1 MTPHRILV
9 VDDEPLNV
17 ELLDQELSDL
27 GYQVVKATNGQ
38 EALTS
43 VAASPPDLILLD
55 VLMPGIDG
63 IEVCRRL
70 KDDPTTRLIP
80 VVIMTA
86 LSDRE
91 DRIRG
96 VEAGADDFLTKPVD
110 ERELHAR
117 IRSALRSKAAIDEKL
132 GELESATEQIEALGA
147 HDEDVTVVI
156 ASDTGTAGVTRFLKA
171 IEANDGTIAT
181 TSKSAAAA
189 VFRGADPGTRLRS
202 AMHTVLG
209 LDERPMS
216 FGIASGSALLGAARV
231 GVDGTARWVLSIA
244 GPAVAAAERAAG
256 VGEAGQVL
264 VGTTELDQ
272 LGTGFG
278 GPTVTV
284 ADGEP
289 LYDIASSGATDSTL
303 PVLGFPAE
311 FAELL
316 PMLLERWK
324 VDDLYITRILSGKS
338 GARVLMVDIESAGFS
353 GQAIL
358 KLEEPEDA
366 PLDGESEAARHELAI
381 AHDPSYADAHLPRL
395 LEVLHH
401 EDRTATLST
410 VVAGGL
416 EYCTVWFHIPYESQ
430 RQAARRVSLDILEG
444 WNADYRLAPGLVEP
458 RRLLASWLQERIE
471 PGESRLDALL
481 AESFGIDAA
490 EHTVIVNGLW
500 YPNPVAFART
510 DEHGAPPLRAVVGQM
525 HGDLHG
531 HNLLTSHRRGD
542 VSDYYMIDL
551 AFYDDENY
559 LFFDHAYFELSYLL
573 RARED
578 ASPSRWSELLEGV
591 FGDEAVNADDI
602 GILRIVDAIREG
614 QRVWI
619 ADHEENRRSY
629 MASQMLLAEV
639 AAGLRLANM
648 RTSLATKI
656 LAYLYAAFA
665 LKEYVALHEI
675 EWPRSGAVAEI
686 DM

>member
-1 MTPHRILV
+1 VQVLV
-9 VDDEPLNV
+9 ADDDQVSV
-17 ELLDQELSDL
+17 EMLRHFLETL
-27 GYQVVKATNGQ
+27 GYDVGTAYDGR
-38 EALTS
+38 EAYDRLRSGAFQIVISDWDMPGMTGIDLCRRIRKRRFSGYVYIILLTS
-43 VAASPPDLILLD
+43 FSGTQNIVQGLN
-55 VLMPGIDG
+55 
-63 IEVCRRL
+63 
-70 KDDPTTRLIP
+70 
-80 VVIMTA
+80 
-86 LSDRE
+86 
-91 DRIRG
+91 
-96 VEAGADDFLTKPVD
+96 AGADDFLTKPVD

-171 IEANDGTIAT
+171 IAANDGTIAT

-256 VGEAGQVL
+256 VGKAGQVL

-278 GPTVTV
+278 GPTATV

-542 VSDYYMIDL
+542 VSDYYMSDL

-578 ASPSRWSELLEGV
+578 ESPSRWSELLEGV